1 MDNLFYH
8 SELREG
14 LSFEFSEEE
23 SRHIRV
29 FRYQTGDHL
38 LVTDGKGILSKVR
51 ILSDKKIVK
60 AEVVE
65 SNLFSQNPCTCSIA
79 IAPTKNQD
87 RLEWF
92 VEKATEIGIGNIYLF
107 TSSNSEK
114 PRVNLER
121 LNRVAIAAMKQSQKC
136 FLPVIHDLADF
147 VGLLK
152 SVDVSKKFIAHCKS
166 EIPRTLLKNALPPS
180 HSCLIFIGPEGDF
193 TVDEIQKAESM
204 GCMGISLGE
213 SRLRTE
219 TAALSALLT
228 FDILN
233 QDK

>member
-8 SELREG
+8 PDLKDG
-14 LSFEFSEEE
+14 VAFDFSEEE

-29 FRYQTGDHL
+29 FRYQQGDQITATNGNGL
-38 LVTDGKGILSKVR
+38 LAKVQ

-60 AEVVE
+60 AQVISSE
-65 SNLFSQNPCTCSIA
+65 SISRPTCSCSIA

-92 VEKATEIGIGNIYLF
+92 VEKSIEIGIENIYLF

-114 PRVNLER
+114 PRVNSER
-121 LNRVAIAAMKQSQKC
+121 LLRVALAAMKQSQKV
-136 FLPVIHDLADF
+136 FLPKIHELTDLRS
-147 VGLLK
+147 LLQ
-152 SVDVSKKFIAHCKS
+152 SVKIEQKFIAHCKTDT
-166 EIPRTLLKNALPPS
+166 PRLLLKNALSPNLS
-180 HSCLIFIGPEGDF
+180 GLILIGPEGDF
-193 TVDEIQKAESM
+193 TSEEIDEASSM
-204 GCMGISLGE
+204 GYVGISLGV

-219 TAALSALLT
+219 TAALAALLT

-233 QDK
+233 QNM